1 MGLQG
6 LLAVFFR
13 SWRWLQARL
22 FGHGSRS
29 FLRALQA
36 IRVYDL
42 IAQGF
47 GHPHDGGN
55 GTELPPRE
63 CTLQHTDDKSVG
75 AYRTCFDHNASN
87 PRRGVQQCEG
97 WCWQRQLA
105 PPSPCWTAIR
115 HVLVLLQ
122 LTDACLTRDAARAYP
137 AGQRRLPLYN

>member
-6 LLAVFFR
+6 LLAVFLGR
-13 SWRWLQARL
+13 GGGYKHA
-22 FGHGSRS
+22 
-29 FLRALQA
+29 FLAMALAASSVLYKQDA
-36 IRVYDL
+36 YMTSLHRV
-42 IAQGF
+42 F
-47 GHPHDGGN
+47 GHPHDGGS

-75 AYRTCFDHNASN
+75 AYRTCSDHNASN

-122 LTDACLTRDAARAYP
+122 LTDACLARDAARAYP
-137 AGQRRLPLYN
+137 AGQRRPPLYN